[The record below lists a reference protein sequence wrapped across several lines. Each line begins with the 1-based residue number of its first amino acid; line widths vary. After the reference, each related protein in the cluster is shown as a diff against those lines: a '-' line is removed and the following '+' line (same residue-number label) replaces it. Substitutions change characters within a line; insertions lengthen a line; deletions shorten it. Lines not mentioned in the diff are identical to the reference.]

1 MEAFVYVI
9 VGVILLVLS
18 VWDVRKKTV
27 PVIPV
32 ILCVVLVMV
41 YRVFLGE
48 ISQTL
53 GGIGI
58 GGLILMVSFL
68 SGGDVGGGDALVFG
82 MTGALLGISGNVEL
96 LLLSLILSGIVSLFF
111 VVIKK
116 KGRKYRIPYVPF
128 IGIAYGFIAAVRIYE
143 GIGK

>member
-68 SGGDVGGGDALVFG
+68 SGGAVGGGDALVFG

-96 LLLSLILSGIVSLFF
+96 LLISLILSGIVSLFF

-116 KGRKYRIPYVPF
+116 KGRKYRIAYVPF

>member
-1 MEAFVYVI
+1 MEAFIYVI

-68 SGGDVGGGDALVFG
+68 SGGAVGGGDALVFG

>member
-1 MEAFVYVI
+1 MEVFVYVI

-68 SGGDVGGGDALVFG
+68 SGGAVGGGDALVFG

-96 LLLSLILSGIVSLFF
+96 LLISLILSGIVSLFF

>member
-68 SGGDVGGGDALVFG
+68 SGGAVGGGDALVFG